1 MLKNTQGFTLIETM
15 IALIFISALLSISI
29 IQSHRNKMQQDVM
42 YHQTNAYHILDN
54 VLMERI
60 HEHKD
65 IEKEATLRY
74 NEKFEKDREGIY
86 LVKVYQE
93 EEFIKI
99 YLFETMKEV
108 LHYDYQQ

>member
-1 MLKNTQGFTLIETM
+1 MLKNTQGFTLIETI
-15 IALIFISALLSISI
+15 IALIFMSALLSISI

-60 HEHKD
+60 HENTD
-65 IEKEATLRY
+65 SGEETTLRY
-74 NEKFEKDREGIY
+74 NENFEKDRRGIY
-86 LVKVYQE
+86 LVQVYHE
-93 EEFIKI
+93 EGFIKI
-99 YLFETMKEV
+99 YLSETMKEV